1 MARTRSVDFLPEIFQ
16 TPVNRQFLS
25 ATLDQLVQ
33 EPNFKKIQ
41 GFVGRTVG
49 PGINPNDNYIQE
61 TTDARAN
68 YQLEPGIIVKKPDST
83 DIADAITYPG
93 ITDALALQGSL
104 TTRSD
109 RLYTS
114 EYYTWDPFVDYD
126 KFVNYSQYYWL
137 PNGPDSVDV
146 FSETV
151 PSTDNFVVTRANGVY
166 TFSGANGTN
175 PTLTLVRQGN
185 YTFTVAQ
192 NSKEDVNYRVT
203 NAGNSAY
210 IIDYINN
217 PTLTLVRGNTY
228 AFDLSLRGAYR
239 FYIKTAPVLGQGQ
252 IYDSGVTNNGAFEQT
267 VTFVVPQDAPDTLY
281 YTSDTEMNMNGVLN
295 IVDGT
300 AGTGSGFFIQTAPG
314 VSGRLPTSPNISSRD
329 VLGVTNNGEDLG
341 IVQFNVPASTAQNF
355 YYGLPVIA
363 GGVVNLVASTLQF
376 NQINN
381 VYVAP
386 FLEEYGSIDGI
397 TEFNG
402 KTIIFLDPTTD
413 PEDGGWQITTQFD
426 PLPSTATPGL
436 PGTYDTTLF
445 DQVTNIDSQSERYS
459 VWQIRYV
466 YDAGGLP
473 YMVLNSVEPVNNLE
487 KFSINYGTQYSTTQW
502 YKNAEGYFEQI
513 PLLSAIQNTL
523 YYQDGTDPEI
533 FGRLRLIDQTD
544 SDILDID
551 EIIGAKNYTSPNG
564 VVFSNGLKIRFIG
577 AVTPS
582 SYQNQE
588 YYVEGVGTGL
598 GIESRVGF
606 IDGRAYFGSYHVH
619 LGQKMTGAAHVDTFH
634 LFIYDSVE
642 QSLLNAGSGGPAGS
656 AIGNIASTYL
666 ESGIVLL
673 PVGNFV
679 TPEMYVQ
686 SITDFSSLDIPLVP
700 DYLTINRASPDLNPW
715 TRSNRWFHIDIINA
729 SSTYN
734 NTNPVVDNAFR
745 GRRPILEYRAG
756 TRLYDYGTQGKQPID
771 IIDFSST
778 DALSNINGS
787 IGYSTDGYTFVTGT
801 RVIFAADTNPAVR
814 NKIYEVTF
822 IVPDTVPPLI
832 AQPIINLVPAADAD
846 VLIDQ
851 VVVCLVGDT
860 VQGKSFW
867 YDGVEWISAQQKI
880 SVNQAP
886 LFNVYDLNGI
896 SLSNKD
902 KYPSGTFV
910 GSKLFSYAT
919 ASGTVDPVLGFALK
933 YLSLNNIGDIVFDN
947 NLYTDTFVYV
957 IDNVSSVENI
967 SEGIVRQYSNRISFI
982 KEIGW
987 QPAVEKSK
995 IRQQFRFS
1003 YDGGPLR
1010 LDVRT
1015 NDNTSV
1021 PAIQV
1026 YAGSVFV
1033 NPSRYTVTRT
1043 ATVTTITLLDT
1054 YVPGD
1059 IIEVAAF
1066 SDQTSSVG
1074 FYQVPINLENNPL
1087 NENSSMFTLG
1097 TIRAH
1102 YETIG
1107 ENLLDISGPIN
1118 GANNTRDLGNII
1130 PYGMNILQQSSPMTL
1145 SGYFMR
1151 SKEYNIFA
1159 ALDFNSREYIKFKNQ
1174 LLDNV
1179 IRNDYSDQTVA
1190 GILTSAFSDLND
1202 GKSNLNS
1209 FYWSDMLPV
1218 GSTNTQT
1225 VTTYT
1230 LISTPV
1236 FDLTTT
1242 YDFTASNYQGL
1253 LVYVNDVLLS
1263 LNYDY
1268 TVATDGPRLT
1278 IIIPLVAGDVITIQ
1292 EYAATYGNY
1301 VPNTP
1306 TKLGLYP
1313 AYKPEIFVDD
1323 TYVNPTTVIRGHD
1336 GSITVAF
1343 SDIRDQILLE
1353 FETRIFNNLKIRS
1366 AIPLPVTEVMPG
1378 QFRTTDY
1385 SLTEINEILATD
1397 FLSWIG
1403 WNKLNY
1409 STQNYIATNEFTWNY
1424 SAAGNR
1430 LTGDTSLGET
1440 PLLGAWRGIYN
1451 YFYDTDSPQ
1460 RTPWQ
1465 MLGFSQIPS
1474 WWIDVYGPAPYTQDN
1489 LVLWDDLALG
1499 LVADPAGEYILPQYA
1514 RPRLTDV
1521 IPTGTE
1527 GQLLSPFDSVVGM
1540 YDSSQFR
1547 KSWVFGD
1554 GGPVEASW
1562 SKSSSYPFAIMRL
1575 LALTRPA
1582 EFFGLFADRDL
1593 YKYDSDYNQYLYNN
1607 RYRLDA
1613 NGIQVY
1619 GSGISKASYIDWIV
1633 DYNQVSG
1640 RDSSAKLAVDLAS
1653 LDVRLCYRMG
1663 TFTDKQYLKIYT
1675 EKSSPNSQN
1684 SSLLLPDESY
1694 DLLLYKNQPFERIIY
1709 SAVIIQNAGDGY
1721 RVLGYSITNPYFE
1734 ILTSRPG
1741 GLKTTISTGGESV
1754 TVPTQYSDVVTQV
1767 PYGYVLANATMVVDF
1782 LLSYGAL
1789 LSKQGL
1795 LFDGVENGRKL
1806 NWNQMAQEFLYW
1818 ANQGWSDGSIIG
1830 LNPAAGS
1837 LTAIK
1842 SQAIVDSIVLMT
1854 QENLVLDQ
1862 NRTTIPAR
1870 DLIVIRDENT
1880 FTVSTA
1886 SAQTISYLDLKFVS
1900 YENMVVLDNVSIFN
1914 DLIYAPVTGARQ
1926 GRINVV
1932 ATVSAEWNGQLD
1944 AQGFILND
1952 DTTVT
1957 EWQPIRKYA
1966 KGEIVSYKNNY
1977 WSAQGIVQPGATFR
1991 FSEWVKSDYTKIQRG
2006 LLANIPNKANQLA
2019 NSYNVNAA
2027 NLELDN
2033 DLLSYGLI
2041 GFKPRTYMTSL
2052 NLDDVSQ
2059 VNVYQQFLKSKGTK
2073 LSVDLFANAQLSKE
2087 VAEYDVSEN
2096 WAIQRAVYGANANQS
2111 FVEFRLNEALL
2122 RSDPSLVQLI
2132 NPGESTLA
2140 DQPVLLNEVW
2150 RESYKLT
2157 SPDFLPTTFTVP
2169 TDTALPSA
2177 GYVNIDDVDITV
2189 FSIQGQLGL
2198 APGVI
2203 NTIGVGTTV
2212 WAAKSN
2218 EYDWNIYRCVAVPGF
2233 INEISNNLNGTSTVV
2248 FTKDPLLAVN
2258 DIIILKFV
2266 DSTANGVYRVLAVP
2280 AIESVIIDLQA
2291 DITITGQG
2299 LAYFLQTQRVAQASD
2314 VVNLPYSTDLLP
2326 GARAWV
2332 DDNGFG
2338 HWEVLEKQQPFNTRT
2353 ALQPDDLPTG
2363 AKFGSAVAQSVNNTA
2378 ALVGMSG
2385 YNNTGAIY
2393 TYLTDDQGNYAENT
2407 LLALGATD
2415 TKGYGNAVDTG
2426 TNAWSIAGAS
2436 ASNNNQGYA
2445 AVIYRNPASNVF
2457 EQLQLLTAPDQNFG
2471 PTEFGYAV
2479 AMSLNERWMYISA
2492 PGANTVYA
2500 YGRVDVDDNQTVT
2513 YTSTGFTSFY
2523 KYSDTIEI
2531 SNDEQL
2537 SVVVNNTLQILNVDY
2552 SVNNTDVIFNSAPVA
2567 NLRIIIRR
2575 RSSYQLDQ
2583 GSYYNILQNSTSGV
2597 GSGAEFT
2604 VDRTRGV
2611 YSVSVTAGGT
2621 NYAVANTIT
2630 ILAATVDGGASP
2642 ANDITLTVT
2651 SIGAGGS
2658 LTGFTKSGSGVSNTT
2673 IFPIDPYLYTATNIY
2688 SFTVTVDGVLQ
2699 RPHQDYDFNSDSAL
2713 YAMEIVFVTV
2723 PAAGTTII
2731 VSARNYFE
2739 GIESIS
2745 IAGLPANARFGSS
2758 LSTTTD
2764 GRQVIIGCSND
2775 TVDATTSAGSTY
2787 AIDRSVT
2794 RYIIDNPSQLTYAM
2808 PAAFVNPVAVILNS
2822 QFLTNDAQ
2830 IMNGQFAVDGFDIVL
2845 SDSVTLAVGD
2855 ILEIESNI
2863 FTLIQKIP
2871 ANVPAAGALFGAA
2884 TDVCDRNC
2892 SIYVGAPGDSSIL
2905 SGAGSVER
2913 HINQARLFGVIT
2925 STIANPVLDNGD
2937 TIRIN
2942 NTAVAVPN
2950 SPNQTVAGLAAAI
2963 NAASIPNVIA
2973 SVSAGLLTIS
2983 VINNKA
2989 ADEFNKLSVL
2999 PGTVGTAFADLGFKE
3014 YTYAQTLISPRV
3026 DYFAGFGSAVFI
3038 DSSAVNLVVGAP
3050 GGNVYTPLTFDQ
3062 GTTYF
3067 DDNST
3072 SFFSVIVQSGAVYTF
3087 DYLPSATPSITNPGS
3102 LVFGQQIYDSELKEL
3117 DQWGSSLNYTSGR
3130 LLVGS
3135 PGYDNIDDSTA
3146 NYGRVGIFDNTTETP
3161 AWTVIHTQQP
3171 VVDVQLLDSVY
3182 MYDRLL
3188 SAKTQY
3194 FDFFNPLQ
3202 GKILGAARQNIDF
3215 LGAVDPAKYNTGP
3228 VNNNG
3233 NYWAQDRVGQIWWD
3247 TNSARFIDPNQD
3259 DIVYASRRWGQL
3271 FPGSRIEIYQW
3282 VASSTPPSQYAGLG
3296 TPLSTTRYTV
3306 LSRLGSNGI
3315 IATNY
3320 YFWVTGIDTINSAAG
3335 KTLST
3340 VGIASYIENP
3350 KSSGIP
3356 YIAALDASTI
3366 AIYNGLEFISA
3377 QDTILHI
3384 EYDKELNSDN
3394 IHVEY
3399 ELVTDGQ
3406 PDSFISAG
3414 LYRKLQDSFC
3424 GVNTNGAK
3432 VPDPNLSDAEKIGVQ
3447 FRPRQTMFAN
3457 RYMALQNYLT
3467 RVNAIIKQYPMT
3479 ESRTFTLLNSSEPE
3493 PNSASGAWNKRLA
3506 NLEELSYQNLKIVP
3520 VGYNY
3525 LIVSDSSNNGLWAIY
3540 TVIISNAATQEKST
3554 QLLRVQ
3560 TYDTRDYWNYIDWYL
3575 PGYNSSIKPVAQVAT
3590 YTALDTI
3597 SVPVGSSVK
3606 VTSNAQGKF
3615 EIYLRTLLG
3624 WDRVGLEDG
3633 TIAFSAELWNY
3644 SIGRFGFDIEVFDAQ
3659 YFDKEPVI
3667 ETRKII
3673 QAINQELLIDDLAI
3687 ERNRVLILMF
3697 NYILSESTAPEWLVK
3712 TSLIDVEHRIRDLIP
3727 FQLYSRDNQE
3737 FVVDYIQEVKPY
3749 HVQIRELHLAYNG
3762 QDAYPG
3768 DLADFDNPAFYN
3780 VDLEIPQY
3788 ISPVLLPYTAS
3799 TAVGTG
3805 TNNFNSDTAA
3815 DSTIWTKWPW
3825 TNWYN
3830 NYLLSIQDVNI
3841 VDGGSGY
3848 TEPPIVI
3855 VTGTCIVPASM
3866 TAVINSSG
3874 LVVGVI
3880 INDAGS
3886 GYSTTAMIT
3895 FDGGNG
3901 TGASAVVVMGNDLI
3915 RSISTTIK
3923 YDRYQYVST
3932 IVEWEPNA
3940 QYINS
3945 TEVRYANQV
3954 WAANFPL
3961 VIYQNGPS
3969 AIYALDP
3976 VGGGINIE
3984 IGTTYARVNST
3995 VALGYT
4001 PYERFI
4007 DGATIITGDDNTP
4020 GPFVVGNTFT
4030 ISATSPGSPNLST
4043 LITATLLGTTPAAF
4057 VAAVTA
4063 ASVPYAS
4070 ANINSAGAIVF
4081 THSTGGIISLGLGIG
4096 TPVATAGFNVNVKGA
4111 LALGATLNLSG
4122 FYANTN
4128 AQITFSSPTFNTD
4141 QWLLVDPETLSGVDR
4156 TMGLYTPTVNQPGLS
4171 LPLLIDGV
4179 EYPGLQVKGVNYDQ
4193 NSGFDVGNYDIN
4205 TFDNLSYGPE
4215 GKPTYD
4221 PAILDAIYESSF
4233 VDPYLGIRAT
4243 DVIIAGGEYI
4253 DVFSS
4258 YAPEE
4263 LVPGS
4268 EFDTLD
4274 MRVYTT
4280 PGADWERDGHG
4291 FNEDEFRFAYDTV
4304 ANTASFADNIQY
4316 PVQVLVSNQ
4325 TRSTDMY
4332 LGTDYT
4338 VNWPDQIITIINGAS
4353 DGEVIAVNVYG
4364 IGGGNQL
4371 YRNAYNGATIGNTV
4385 IVPVMY
4391 TAIQELAVFVN
4402 GVYTTDYTLTDLTNS
4417 RTKVLFGTT
4426 YTATDYINLTAI
4438 GVTTIDSSTVAYS
4451 WSTPQTQY
4459 INGVTG
4465 ILTYTLTNAM
4475 IFTNPDNLVVTVDS
4489 IRARSAAGAEYY
4501 GDGSTAYALP
4511 ERLGMSPGLIADNQV
4526 RVYLNDVL
4534 QTQGVVYTVE
4544 AYDPLSGSPRAIQ
4557 FITSPTIGARV
4568 LVTVSTDAQY
4578 IVTGNQLIFNT
4589 TTGLIPNDNDIISVT
4604 SWNDTRQQDVLTQ
4617 VFVGPV
4623 TESVVYQEGYDD
4635 TVYSPDTVD
4644 GDPGSFDYADAAI
4657 ITVNNFILQREIA
4670 DTSRLWVTLNGN
4682 RLFYGVDFTM
4692 SGQEL
4697 VLTSGV
4703 INAIDVM
4710 MITLFTNSV
4719 APGAMAFRIFQDM
4732 RGVQAT
4738 YRITTDTTTTLTATL
4753 GATDDVMYVTNST
4766 ALAEPDLAINIWGVL
4781 TVDGERI
4788 MYRTRD
4794 TITNT
4799 VSGLRRGTAGTGAA
4813 THAVDAIVYDLGRG
4827 NLLAEQFQNYIDYNE
4842 FMADGVTT
4850 LFTADNVVLAGD
4862 DSTLINE
4869 AVEVYVGGILLA
4881 ELTGYTIIGNTP
4893 VTVEFDTAPA
4903 DGVQITVLIRQG
4915 VTWYAP
4921 GINTASDGVALQ
4933 NTDTQA
4939 ARFLRGL

>member
-1 MARTRSVDFLPEIFQ
+1 MARTRTVDFLPEIFQ

-41 GFVGRTVG
+41 GFVGRTIG
-49 PGINPNDNYIQE
+49 PGINPNDNYVQE
-61 TTDARAN
+61 TTDTRAN
-68 YQLEPGIIVKKPDST
+68 YQLEPGVIITKPDST
-83 DIADAITYPG
+83 DISDAITYPG

-104 TTRSD
+104 TTRAD

-114 EYYTWDPFVDYD
+114 EYYAWDPFVDFD

-146 FSETV
+146 FSENV

-166 TFSGANGTN
+166 TFSGATGTN

-185 YTFTVAQ
+185 YSFTVAQ
-192 NSKEDVNYRVT
+192 NNKEDVNYRVT

-210 IIDYINN
+210 VIDYINN

-239 FYIKTAPVLGQGQ
+239 FWIKTAPVLGQGQ
-252 IYDSGVTNNGAFEQT
+252 TYDSGVTNNGAFEQT

-300 AGTGSGFFIQTAPG
+300 AGTGPGFWIQTTPG
-314 VSGRLPTSPNISSRD
+314 VNGRLPTAPNISSRD
-329 VLGVTNNGEDLG
+329 VLGVINNGEDLG

-355 YYGLPVIA
+355 YYNLPVIA
-363 GGVVNLVASTLQF
+363 GGVVNLVVPTLKF

-386 FLEEYGSIDGI
+386 FLEENGSIDGI
-397 TEFNG
+397 TELNG
-402 KTIIFLDPTTD
+402 KTIIFLNPIAD

-426 PLPSTATPGL
+426 PLPPTATPGL
-436 PGTYDTTLF
+436 PGTFDTTLF
-445 DQVTNIDSQSERYS
+445 DQVTNIDSQAQRYS

-487 KFSINYGTQYSTTQW
+487 KFSINYGTQYSSTNW

-533 FGRLRLIDQTD
+533 FGRIRLIDQTS

-551 EIIGAKNYTSPNG
+551 EIIGQKNYTSPNG
-564 VVFSNGLKIRFIG
+564 VAFSNGLKVRFIG
-577 AVTPS
+577 AVTPAI
-582 SYQNQE
+582 YQGQT
-588 YYVEGVGTGL
+588 YYIEGVGTAIKL
-598 GIESRVGF
+598 LS
-606 IDGRAYFGSYHVH
+606 
-619 LGQKMTGAAHVDTFH
+619 VD
-634 LFIYDSVE
+634 D
-642 QSLLNAGSGGPAGS
+642 
-656 AIGNIASTYL
+656 
-666 ESGIVLL
+666 
-673 PVGNFV
+673 FV
-679 TPEMYVQ
+679 TPEIYVQ
-686 SITDFSSLDIPLVP
+686 SITDYSSLNIPMVP

-729 SSTYN
+729 SATYN

-787 IGYSTDGYTFVTGT
+787 IGYSTDGYTFVSGT

-832 AQPIINLVPAADAD
+832 AQPIINLVLAADSD

-851 VVVCLVGDT
+851 VIVCLAGDT

-867 YDGVEWISAQQKI
+867 YDGVEWINAQQKI

-886 LFNVYDLNGI
+886 LFNIYDISGI
-896 SLSNKD
+896 SFSNKD
-902 KYPSGTFV
+902 KYPSSTFV

-957 IDNVSSVENI
+957 IDSVSSVENI
-967 SEGIVRQYSNRISFI
+967 SEGVVRQYSNRISFI

-987 QPAVEKSK
+987 QPAIEKSK

-1010 LDVRT
+1010 LDIRT

-1021 PAIQV
+1021 PAIQL

-1033 NPSRYTVTRT
+1033 NPSRYTVART
-1043 ATVTTITLLDT
+1043 NTVTTITLLDI

-1059 IIEVAAF
+1059 IIEVAAI
-1066 SDQTSSVG
+1066 SDQTSGVG
-1074 FYQVPINLENNPL
+1074 FYQVPVNLENNPL
-1087 NENSSMFTLG
+1087 NQNSPVLSLG

-1107 ENLLDISGPIN
+1107 ENLLAISGPIN
-1118 GANNTRDLGNII
+1118 GANNTRDLGDII
-1130 PYGMNILQQSSPMTL
+1130 PYGMNILQQSAPMTMA
-1145 SGYFMR
+1145 GYFMR

-1179 IRNDYSDQTVA
+1179 IRNDYSDETVA
-1190 GILTSAFSDLND
+1190 GILTSAFSDIND

-1230 LISTPV
+1230 AISTPV

-1253 LVYVNDVLLS
+1253 LVYVNDVLLA

-1268 TVATDGPRLT
+1268 IVSTDGPRLT
-1278 IIIPLVAGDVITIQ
+1278 ITIPLVVGDVITIQ

-1323 TYVNPTTVIRGHD
+1323 TYVNPTVVIRGHD

-1366 AIPLPVTEVMPG
+1366 AIPLPATEVIPG

-1385 SLTEINEILATD
+1385 SLSEINEILSTD

-1409 STQNYIATNEFTWNY
+1409 STQNYIASNEFTWNY

-1430 LTGDTSLGET
+1430 LTGDTSIGET

-1465 MLGFSQIPS
+1465 MLGFSQIPG
-1474 WWIDVYGPAPYTQDN
+1474 WWIDVYGPGPYTQDN

-1514 RPRLTDV
+1514 RPRLTEV

-1540 YDSSQFR
+1540 YESSQFR

-1562 SKSSSYPFAIMRL
+1562 IKSSSYPFAIMRL

-1582 EFFGLFADRDL
+1582 EFFSLFADRDL
-1593 YKYDSDYNQYLYNN
+1593 YKYNLDYNQYLYND

-1619 GSGISKASYIDWIV
+1619 GSGVSKASYIDWIV

-1640 RDSSAKLAVDLAS
+1640 RDSSAKLAADLAS

-1694 DLLLYKNQPFERIIY
+1694 NLLLYKNQPFERIIY

-1795 LFDGVENGRKL
+1795 LFDGVENGRTL
-1806 NWNQMAQEFLYW
+1806 DWNQMAQEFLYW

-1830 LNPAAGS
+1830 LNPAAGA

-1862 NRTTIPAR
+1862 NRTTVPAR

-1886 SAQTISYLDLKFVS
+1886 SSQTISYLDLKFVS
-1900 YENMVVLDNVSIFN
+1900 YESMVVLDNVSIFN

-1932 ATVSAEWNGQLD
+1932 ATVSADWNGQLD
-1944 AQGFILND
+1944 AQGFILNN

-1966 KGEIVSYKNNY
+1966 KGEIVIYKNNY
-1977 WSAQGIVQPGATFR
+1977 WSAQGIVQPSAIFK
-1991 FSEWVKSDYTKIQRG
+1991 FSDWVKSDYTKIQRG

-2073 LSVDLFANAQLSKE
+2073 LSIDLFANAQLAKE
-2087 VAEYDVSEN
+2087 VAEYDVWEN

-2111 FVEFRLNEALL
+2111 FVEFRLNEAML

-2132 NPGESTLA
+2132 NPGEATIA
-2140 DQPVLLNEVW
+2140 DQSILLNEVW

-2157 SPDFLPTTFTVP
+2157 SPNFLPTTFTVP
-2169 TDTALPSA
+2169 TDIALPSA

-2203 NTIGVGTTV
+2203 STIGVGTTV

-2218 EYDWNIYRCVAVPGF
+2218 DYDWNIYRCVAVPGF
-2233 INEISNNLNGTSTVV
+2233 VAEISNNLNGTSTVI
-2248 FTKDPLLAVN
+2248 FTKDPQLAVN

-2280 AIESVIIDLQA
+2280 AIGSVVIDLQA
-2291 DITITGQG
+2291 TVTITGQG

-2314 VVNLPYSTDLLP
+2314 VANLPYSTDLLP

-2332 DDNGFG
+2332 DNNGFG
-2338 HWEVLEKQQPFNTRT
+2338 HWEVLEKQQPFDTR
-2353 ALQPDDLPTG
+2353 ASLQPADLPTG
-2363 AKFGSAVAQSVNNTA
+2363 TKFGSAVTQSVNHTA
-2378 ALVGMSG
+2378 ALIGMSG

-2393 TYLTDDQGNYAENT
+2393 TYLTDNLGNYAENT
-2407 LLALGATD
+2407 LLTLGATG

-2426 TNAWSIAGAS
+2426 TNTWSIAGAS

-2445 AVIYRNPASNVF
+2445 AVIYRNAASNVF

-2492 PGANTVYA
+2492 PEANTVYA
-2500 YGRVDVDDNQTVT
+2500 YGRVDVDDNQTVI
-2513 YTSTGFTSFY
+2513 YTSTGYTSFY
-2523 KYSDTIEI
+2523 NYADTIEI

-2552 SVNNTDVIFNSAPVA
+2552 SVSDTDVIFNSAPA
-2567 NLRIIIRR
+2567 AGLPIIIHR
-2575 RSSYQLDQ
+2575 RSGYQLDQ
-2583 GSYYNILQNSTSGV
+2583 GSYYNVLQNSTSGV
-2597 GSGAEFT
+2597 GTGAEFT
-2604 VDRTRGV
+2604 IDRTRGV
-2611 YSVSVTAGGT
+2611 YSVSITAGGT

-2630 ILAATVDGGASP
+2630 ILAATVDGGTSP

-2658 LTGFTKSGSGVSNTT
+2658 ITGFTKSGSGVSNTT
-2673 IFPIDPYLYTATNIY
+2673 IFAIDPYLYTATNIY
-2688 SFTVTVDGVLQ
+2688 SFTVTVNGVLQ
-2699 RPHQDYDFNSDSAL
+2699 RPHIDYDFNSDSAL

-2723 PAAGTTII
+2723 PAAGAIII
-2731 VSARNYFE
+2731 VSARSYFE
-2739 GIESIS
+2739 WIESIS

-2758 LSTTTD
+2758 VSTTTD

-2775 TVDATTSAGSTY
+2775 TVDATTSAGSVY
-2787 AIDRSVT
+2787 AIDRSVS
-2794 RYIIDNPSQLTYAM
+2794 RYIINTTTQLTYAM
-2808 PAAFVNPVAVILNS
+2808 PANFVNPVAVLLNN

-2830 IMNGQFAVDGFDIVL
+2830 IMNGQFAVVGTDIVI
-2845 SDSVTLAVGD
+2845 SESVTLAVGD

-2871 ANVPAAGALFGAA
+2871 ANTPAAGALFGAA
-2884 TDVCDRNC
+2884 TDVCHRNC

-2905 SGAGSVER
+2905 PGAGSVER

-2925 STIANPVLDNGD
+2925 STIANPALDNGD

-2950 SPNQTVAGLAAAI
+2950 SPNQNVAGLAAAI

-2983 VINNKA
+2983 VVDNKA

-2999 PGTVGTAFADLGFKE
+2999 PGTTGTAFANLGFE
-3014 YTYAQTLISPRV
+3014 AYTYAQTILSPRI
-3026 DYFAGFGSAVFI
+3026 DYFAGFGGAVFI

-3050 GGNVYTPLTFDQ
+3050 GGNVYTQLTFDQ

-3087 DYLPSATPSITNPGS
+3087 DYLPSATPSISNPGN

-3117 DQWGSSLNYTSGR
+3117 DQWGFSLNYTSGR

-3161 AWTVIHTQQP
+3161 AWAVIHTQQP

-3233 NYWAQDRVGQIWWD
+3233 NYWAQERVGQIWWD

-3282 VASSTPPSQYAGLG
+3282 VASSTPPNQYAGIG

-3306 LSRLGSNGI
+3306 LSRLGSDGI

-3340 VGIASYIENP
+3340 VGIARYIENP

-3356 YIAALDASTI
+3356 YIAALDASTV

-3399 ELVTDGQ
+3399 ELVTDGKS
-3406 PDSFISAG
+3406 DSFISSG

-3424 GVNTNGAK
+3424 GVNSTGAK
-3432 VPDPNLSDAEKIGVQ
+3432 VPDPNLSDDEKIGVQ
-3447 FRPRQTMFAN
+3447 FRPRQTMFVN

-3467 RVNAIIKQYPMT
+3467 RVNAIIKQYPMS

-3506 NLEELSYQNLKIVP
+3506 NLEELSYQNLKLVP

-3525 LIVSDSSNNGLWAIY
+3525 LIVSDSSNNGLWTIY
-3540 TVIISNAATQEKST
+3540 TVIITNAATGEKST

-3560 TYDTRDYWNYIDWYL
+3560 TYDTRNYWNYIDWYL

-3597 SVPVGSSVK
+3597 SVSVGSSVK

-3615 EIYLRTLLG
+3615 EIYLRTLIG

-3633 TIAFSAELWNY
+3633 TIAFSAELWDY

-3687 ERNRVLILMF
+3687 ERNRVLVLMF

-3712 TSLIDVEHRIRDLIP
+3712 TSLIDVEHRIRELIP
-3727 FQLYSRDNQE
+3727 YQLYSRDNQE

-3749 HVQIRELHLAYNG
+3749 HTQIRELHLAYNG
-3762 QDAYPG
+3762 QDVYPG

-3780 VDLEIPQY
+3780 IDLEIPQY
-3788 ISPVLLPYTAS
+3788 VSPVLLPYTTS
-3799 TAVGTG
+3799 TAVSAGA
-3805 TNNFNSDTAA
+3805 NIVSDTAA
-3815 DSTIWTKWPW
+3815 DNTIWAKWPW

-3830 NYLLSIQDVNI
+3830 NYLLSIQYVNI
-3841 VDGGSGY
+3841 VNGGSGY
-3848 TEPPIVI
+3848 TEPPVI
-3855 VTGTCIVPASM
+3855 TVTGTCITPAIM
-3866 TAVINSSG
+3866 TSVINSAG
-3874 LVVGVI
+3874 KVVGVI
-3880 INDAGS
+3880 INDAGA
-3886 GYSTTAMIT
+3886 GYSTTATIT

-3932 IVEWEPNA
+3932 IVEWKPNT
-3940 QYINS
+3940 QYVNGAY
-3945 TEVRYANQV
+3945 VRYADQV
-3954 WAANFPL
+3954 WSANFPI
-3961 VIYQNGPS
+3961 VIYQTGFN
-3969 AIYALDP
+3969 ALYALDP
-3976 VGGGINIE
+3976 VGGGINITV
-3984 IGTTYARVNST
+3984 GTTYARADST

-4001 PYERFI
+4001 PFDRFLA
-4007 DGATIITGDDNTP
+4007 GATVITGDDNTP
-4020 GPFVVGNTFT
+4020 GPFVIGNTFT
-4030 ISATSPGSPNLST
+4030 ISASAPGTPNAT
-4043 LITATLLGTTPAAF
+4043 TAVTATLLGTTAAAF

-4063 ASVPYAS
+4063 AAVPYVSAS
-4070 ANINSAGAIVF
+4070 INNTGAIVF
-4081 THSTGGIISLGLGIG
+4081 THSTGGIINLGLGIG
-4096 TPVATAGFNVNVKGA
+4096 TPIATAGFNVNIKGITA
-4111 LALGATLNLSG
+4111 FGITLITLGLGG

-4128 AQITFSSPTFNTD
+4128 AQITNSSTTFNTD

-4205 TFDNLSYGPE
+4205 PFDNLSYGPE
-4215 GKPTYD
+4215 GKPSYD

-4280 PGADWERDGHG
+4280 PGADWDRNGHG
-4291 FNEDEFRFAYDTV
+4291 FNEDEFRFAFDPLFAT
-4304 ANTASFADNIQY
+4304 TSFANHIEY
-4316 PVQVLVSNQ
+4316 PVQVVVSNQ
-4325 TRSTDMY
+4325 TRSVTMA
-4332 LGTDYT
+4332 LGIDYT

-4353 DGEVIAVNVYG
+4353 DGDVIAVDVYG

-4417 RTKVLFGTT
+4417 QTRVRFGTT

-4438 GVTTIDSSTVAYS
+4438 GATTIDSSTVAYS

-4459 INGVTG
+4459 INGIVG
-4465 ILTYTLTNAM
+4465 VLTYTLTNAM
-4475 IFTNPDNLVVTVDS
+4475 IYTNPDNLVVTLNGV
-4489 IRARSAAGAEYY
+4489 RARGAAGAEYY

-4511 ERLGMSPGLIADNQV
+4511 QRLGVSPGLIADNQV
-4526 RVYLNDVL
+4526 RVYLDDIL

-4557 FITSPTIGARV
+4557 FITSPTIGVRV

-4578 IVTGNQLIFNT
+4578 IVTSNQLIFNT
-4589 TTGLIPNDNDIISVT
+4589 TTGLIPINGDIIAVT

-4644 GDPGSFDYADAAI
+4644 GDPGSFDYAEGAI
-4657 ITVNNFILQREIA
+4657 INVNNFILERNII

-4682 RLFYGVDFTM
+4682 RLFYGSGFTM
-4692 SGQEL
+4692 SGREIIIN
-4697 VLTSGV
+4697 SGV
-4703 INAIDVM
+4703 INATDVM
-4710 MITLFTNSV
+4710 IVTLFTNSV

-4738 YRITTDTTTTLTATL
+4738 YRITTDTTTTLTVTL
-4753 GATDDVMYVTNST
+4753 GATDDIMYVTNAA

-4781 TVDGERI
+4781 TVNGERI

-4794 TITNT
+4794 TVTNT

-4869 AVEVYVGGILLA
+4869 AVEVYVGGILLT
-4881 ELTGYTIIGNTP
+4881 ELTGYTVIGNNP

-4939 ARFLRGL
+4939 ARFLRGM